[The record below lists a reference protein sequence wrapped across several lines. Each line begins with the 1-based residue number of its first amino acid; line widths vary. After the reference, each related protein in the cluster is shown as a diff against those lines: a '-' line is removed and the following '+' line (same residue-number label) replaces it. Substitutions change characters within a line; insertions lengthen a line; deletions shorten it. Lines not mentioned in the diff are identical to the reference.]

1 LTSILI
7 KNGYLVTLDKNRMI
21 IRDGAV
27 AIENGEIVNVGKTVD
42 VKRKYNGE
50 IEIDATHKIVM
61 PGFID
66 CHVHLAQ
73 ALIRGV
79 EDNRRL
85 ISWLNERIWPLQGV
99 YDEEIGRT
107 SAQLCCL
114 EMIKSGTTCFA
125 ETLIQTRYG
134 FDEIAKVVSEM
145 GMRAAL
151 AKTIME
157 AAGYAAEEQ
166 AIAEGMRESRE
177 ESTREAMVMIE
188 KWHKAG
194 NDRIRVWFGPRPPG
208 ACSPDLFREVS
219 ELSRKYGTGVNIHL
233 AEVREDVAYL
243 KERFDKTP
251 MEFMNEVGL
260 TGPNIMLIH
269 AVWLT
274 DKDIKLLAQTKTNI
288 CHCPSS
294 NMKLASGF
302 ARVPEMLEAGVNVAL
317 GCDGGVSND
326 CYDMIREMKIAALIH
341 KARLQSPTAVTAE
354 QAIEIATIN
363 GAKALSWDDKIGS
376 LEVGKRAD
384 IILIDA
390 KKPHMVP
397 YRNLP
402 SNLVYSA
409 VGSDVDTVIIDGK
422 IVMEKRVIK
431 TIDEVP
437 VIEKALE
444 LSEKVDERAGIT
456 IRPRWKEF

>member
-7 KNGYLVTLDKNRMI
+7 KNGYVITLDKNRTI
-21 IRDGAV
+21 IKDGAV
-27 AIENGEIVNVGKTVD
+27 AIENGVIIDVVKTAD
-42 VKRKYNGE
+42 IKRKYGGE

-85 ISWLNERIWPLQGV
+85 IPWLSERIWPLQGV
-99 YDEEIGRT
+99 YNEEIGRT

-125 ETLIQTRYG
+125 ETLIQSRYG
-134 FDEIAKVVSEM
+134 FDGIAKVVSET

-157 AAGYAAEEQ
+157 AAGYAAEGQ

-177 ESTREAMVMIE
+177 ESVKEAIAMIK
-188 KWHKAG
+188 KWHKAE

-208 ACSPDLFREVS
+208 ACSPELFREVG
-219 ELSRKYGTGVNIHL
+219 ELSRKYGTGVDMHL
-233 AEVREDVAYL
+233 AEVKEDTAYL
-243 KERFDKTP
+243 KEKFGKTSI
-251 MEFMNEVGL
+251 EFMNEVGL
-260 TGPNIMLIH
+260 TGPNILLIH

-274 DKDIKLLAQTKTNI
+274 DKDIKLLAKTRTNI

-302 ARVPEMLEAGVNVAL
+302 AKVPEMLETGVNVAL

-326 CYDMIREMKIAALIH
+326 CYDMIREMKTAALIH
-341 KARLQSPTAVTAE
+341 KARLLSPTAVTAE
-354 QAIEIATIN
+354 QAIEMATIN

-376 LEVGKRAD
+376 IVKGKRAD
-384 IILIDA
+384 IILIETR
-390 KKPHMVP
+390 KPHMVP

-422 IVMEKRVIK
+422 IVMENRVVK
-431 TIDEVP
+431 TVDEAS

-444 LSEKVDERAGIT
+444 LSKEVDKRAGIA
-456 IRPRWKEF
+456 IRPRWKEI